1 MGTIDPVD
9 KTSMKRYYYDNTIH
23 PDSSHPG
30 VAQFQRELD
39 ARAAA
44 NKKPKRDIS
53 LEDEMQELELHFA
66 DEIARRREKLAAEQL
81 SAEQYVAARLV
92 AEQPTA
98 KKRSLE
104 NCFSLLDGAGKRRS
118 LQEDRFERDAKG
130 IRRDYYASEHPCCS
144 EYYAARRHGVANE
157 HRPES
162 PACERNAKFMR
173 LK

>member
-53 LEDEMQELELHFA
+53 LADEMQELELHFA

-81 SAEQYVAARLV
+81 SAEQYV

-118 LQEDRFERDAKG
+118 LQEDRFERDAKCM
-130 IRRDYYASEHPCCS
+130 RRDYYASEHPCCS
-144 EYYAARRHGVANE
+144 EYYAAR
-157 HRPES
+157 
-162 PACERNAKFMR
+162 
-173 LK
+173 

>member
-81 SAEQYVAARLV
+81 SAEQYVAAQLV

-118 LQEDRFERDAKG
+118 LQEDRFERDAKCM
-130 IRRDYYASEHPCCS
+130 RRDSYASEHPCCS